1 MSIITLITDWGTD
14 GSYVGA
20 MKGKI
25 LSLGHDLSIVDI
37 ANDIKPYDKIH
48 AAYILRN
55 CYTIFPK
62 GTIHILGVGGNLE
75 NQKAEFVAFEHN
87 GYFFIG
93 KNDGI
98 WGLVFDEIPQEIYSF
113 GNTNTEG
120 QTIHGFPEL
129 IVYSSIIDAIIKTK
143 TLNNIGTPIKKIFVR
158 HRQLPTV
165 NPNSII
171 GEIVFIDNYGNAITN
186 ISIDDYNRAHN
197 GRQCKI
203 HIASLRNIIYQIN
216 KSYEQTERGEILA
229 IWSYSGFL
237 EVAIANGSA
246 KDLLNL
252 SVSNSVRIT
261 FIDESS
267 DTRLTA
273 ETKSTLF

>member
-25 LSLGHDLSIVDI
+25 LSLGHNLSIVDI

-48 AAYILRN
+48 AAYVLRN

-75 NQKAEFVAFEHN
+75 NLKSEFVAFEHQ
-87 GYFFIG
+87 GYYFIG
-93 KNDGI
+93 KNDGM
-98 WGLVFDEIPQEIYSF
+98 WGLVFDEMPQTMYSF
-113 GNTNTEG
+113 PNNEDKPT
-120 QTIHGFPEL
+120 HGFPEL
-129 IVYSSIIDAIIKTK
+129 VVFSSIIDTISTTQSLEKS
-143 TLNNIGTPIKKIFVR
+143 GTPLKKLFVR

-165 NPNSII
+165 NQNIII
-171 GEIVFIDNYGNAITN
+171 GEIIFFDNYGNAVTN
-186 ISIDDYNRAHN
+186 ISLDDFNRVNN
-197 GRQCKI
+197 GRSCKI
-203 HIASLRNIIYQIN
+203 HIASLRNIIYKIN
-216 KSYEQTERGEILA
+216 NSYEQTERGEILA
-229 IWSYSGFL
+229 IWGFSGFL

-252 SVSNSVRIT
+252 SVSNSIRIT
-261 FIDESS
+261 FIDNDDNTQPSQG
-267 DTRLTA
+267 
-273 ETKSTLF
+273 KSTLF